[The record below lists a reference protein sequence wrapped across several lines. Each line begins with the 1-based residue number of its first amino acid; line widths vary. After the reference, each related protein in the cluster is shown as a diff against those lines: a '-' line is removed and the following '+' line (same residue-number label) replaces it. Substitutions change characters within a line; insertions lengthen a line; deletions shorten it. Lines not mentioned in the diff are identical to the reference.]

1 LFDSIRYYLNMSNGN
16 GYKLAAQ
23 MTKAWKLA
31 ARLRAHDISADEAKG
46 ITTEQWALLARAI
59 DINPPSAE
67 TIEMVIGYLQPVN
80 EDELFA
86 RMGD

>member
-1 LFDSIRYYLNMSNGN
+1 MN

-23 MTKAWKLA
+23 MTKAHKLA
-31 ARLRAHDISADEAKG
+31 ARLRGHDISADEARG
-46 ITTEQWALLARAI
+46 ITAEQWAMLSRAI
-59 DINPPSAE
+59 GINPPSAE
-67 TIEMVIGYLQPVN
+67 TVEMVIGYLQPVN

>member
-1 LFDSIRYYLNMSNGN
+1 MN

-23 MTKAWKLA
+23 MTKAHKLA
-31 ARLRAHDISADEAKG
+31 ARLRGHDITADEARG
-46 ITTEQWALLARAI
+46 ITPEQWAMLARAI
-59 DINPPSAE
+59 GINPPSAE
-67 TIEMVIGYLQPVN
+67 TVEMVIDYLKPVN

>member
-1 LFDSIRYYLNMSNGN
+1 MSN

-23 MTKAWKLA
+23 MTKAHKLA
-31 ARLRAHDISADEAKG
+31 ARLRGHYISADEARG

-59 DINPPSAE
+59 GINPPSAE
-67 TIEMVIGYLQPVN
+67 TVEMVIGYLQPVN